1 METIVIKI
9 DTKSN
14 AARIKEALKLFKGVR
29 KISDELSATD
39 IEKLE
44 NLSILKASKVGR
56 KTPKVSESEI
66 FKALI

>member
-14 AARIKEALKLFKGVR
+14 AAMIKEALKLFKGVK

-39 IEKLE
+39 IEELE
-44 NLSILKASKVGR
+44 NISMLKAVKLGR
-56 KTPKVSESEI
+56 KTPKVAESEI
-66 FKALI
+66 FKALK